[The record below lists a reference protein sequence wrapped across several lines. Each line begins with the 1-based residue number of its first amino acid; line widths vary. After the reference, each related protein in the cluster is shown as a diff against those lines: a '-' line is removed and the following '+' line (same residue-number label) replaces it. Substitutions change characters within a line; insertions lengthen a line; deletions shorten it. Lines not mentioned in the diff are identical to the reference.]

1 MTHEPPKPHRA
12 ATAAEWDAA
21 IRAEDIAKLD
31 AMLAAGHDINA
42 RDRYSQTA
50 LMRAAHSGRAHSVA
64 WLVAH
69 GAELD
74 HAAKFG
80 LSALMLAALSGH
92 REIVRILAE
101 AGADTARVGSGAP
114 GFAGKTA
121 ADLADERG
129 DTETAALLRNHR
141 SGPVG

>member
-1 MTHEPPKPHRA
+1 MTEGPPKPPH
-12 ATAAEWDAA
+12 TAAEWEAA
-21 IRAEDIAKLD
+21 IRAEDIARLD
-31 AMLAAGHDINA
+31 AMLAGGYDVNA

-50 LMRAAHSGRAHSVA
+50 LMRAAHGGRSRSVA

-80 LSALMLAALSGH
+80 LSALMLAAFSGNH
-92 REIVRILAE
+92 EIVRILAE
-101 AGADTARVGSGAP
+101 AGADVSRVGSGAP

-121 ADLADERG
+121 ADLAEERG
-129 DTETAALLRNHR
+129 DTETAALLRKLD
-141 SGPVG
+141 GPRG